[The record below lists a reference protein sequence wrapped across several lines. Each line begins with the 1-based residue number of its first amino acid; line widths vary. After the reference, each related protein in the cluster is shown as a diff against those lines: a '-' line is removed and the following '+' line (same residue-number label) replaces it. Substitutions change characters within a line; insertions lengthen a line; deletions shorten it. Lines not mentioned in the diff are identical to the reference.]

1 VVESKTH
8 RPEWGSHQ
16 KGGSEV
22 LVASILARGEVL
34 QRLAWRRGLW
44 GGVPFLCFQE
54 EANGGGSSVCGGEKE
69 SNGGGNGGLNC
80 RALDAA

>member
-1 VVESKTH
+1 VGLS
-8 RPEWGSHQ
+8 PE
-16 KGGSEV
+16 GGLGGVGGFDSSTGRSSPAAGMEKRS
-22 LVASILARGEVL
+22 L
-34 QRLAWRRGLW
+34 

>member
-44 GGVPFLCFQE
+44 GVPFLCFQE
-54 EANGGGSSVCGGEKE
+54 EENGGGSSVCGGEKE